1 MSRSILLGLG
11 FGGGL
16 SMIFG
21 LVSCDEAAT
30 QTSENLC
37 GPCGSIATGN
47 LSIAGDARLD
57 GFFQAV
63 ADLRDA
69 TASIRADFETDIL
82 ALGELYG
89 LTTTEVDANFV
100 AQLRAAIEADIDTN
114 TEGGLRVVLEPAR
127 CRADVA
133 VAVQAQASCEAQA
146 GCDVDVDPGMVAV
159 ECQGTCR
166 GECTGSCSGELACAV
181 QTPTVACEGE
191 CEGSCQL
198 EAAAACNGTCRG
210 ECDGTCSLTNANGEC
225 AGRCDGECS
234 GVCELEGRAQCQ
246 GTCQGTCYVDPGS
259 AQCTAEAQCA
269 GTCDAE
275 CRGGCEGDFEPPRAS
290 ADCEASADCQAQA
303 RAQAQANV
311 ECTPPR
317 LEVDFALAA
326 GVDAEGRAAFV
337 ARMRE
342 LQVRGVAI
350 LQNSARLQ
358 ALVTGEVNGE
368 VVFSPAPL
376 VAVREQMEG
385 IVEAGLEGEFEV
397 APGRIACVIPAF
409 RTAIDA
415 LVSAGQ
421 DVQVTL
427 AASAE
432 FGAVLQPN

>member
-1 MSRSILLGLG
+1 MHMHRSILLGLG

-16 SMIFG
+16 SMIG
-21 LVSCDEAAT
+21 IASCDEAAT

-37 GPCGSIATGN
+37 GPCGSLATGN
-47 LSIAGDARLD
+47 LSVSGDARLD

-63 ADLRDA
+63 ADLRNA
-69 TASIRADFETDIL
+69 TASIRTDIETDL
-82 ALGELYG
+82 RALGDVYG
-89 LTTTEVDANFV
+89 ITGAEVDADFV
-100 AQLRAAIEADIDTN
+100 AELRSAIRADVQAN
-114 TEGGLRVVLEPAR
+114 TDGGLRVVLEPPR
-127 CRADVA
+127 CEASVA

-159 ECQGTCR
+159 ECEGTCR
-166 GECTGSCSGELACAV
+166 GECSGSCSGELACAV
-181 QTPTVACEGE
+181 RTPTVACEGA

-198 EAAAACNGTCRG
+198 EARAACSGTCRG
-210 ECDGTCSLTNANGEC
+210 ECDGSCSATNANGEC

-234 GVCELEGRAQCQ
+234 GVCELEGRAECQ

-259 AQCTAEAQCA
+259 AQCAAEAECA

-275 CRGGCEGDFEPPRAS
+275 CSGACEGDFEPPRAS
-290 ADCEASADCQAQA
+290 ANCEASADCQAQA

-317 LEVDFALAA
+317 LAVDFALAA
-326 GVDAEGRAAFV
+326 DLDAEARAAFV
-337 ARMRE
+337 ARMSE
-342 LQVRGVAI
+342 LQVRAVAI
-350 LQNSARLQ
+350 LQGAARLQ

-376 VAVREQMEG
+376 AGIQGQLEG
-385 IVEAGLEGEFEV
+385 IIDAGIEGEFEI

-409 RTAIDA
+409 RTAVSA
-415 LVSAGQ
+415 LVRASE

-432 FGAVLQPN
+432 FSAVLEG